1 MALDLRPLSIGELFD
16 RAFTLY
22 RRNLWLFV
30 GVTAVP
36 AVFAL
41 VITLL
46 MQAVQHVSMQ
56 SSLAGAEQG
65 EQAIATVVWLVAGMF
80 VVMVVYWVVYMVAL
94 GATTFAVSE
103 LYVGRPATVSQAYGR
118 MRSHIGALVVLLMII
133 GVRVFLVTLAAFVV
147 VAFSSVALSLIHPAL
162 AVIALAAGIG
172 LLFLAVSFMML
183 RYGVAV
189 PALVLEGLKPGQAV
203 KRSIAL
209 TKGRLGRVFLLVL
222 CATMV
227 TYAAL
232 TLFQGPFWIGAMM
245 VGPDTAQGF
254 WLNVVG
260 AIAGTIG
267 TTFTTPFMIIGLA
280 LIYYD
285 ARIRQEGLDLELTL
299 AALDAR
305 PGMAG
310 A

>member
-56 SSLAGAEQG
+56 SALAGAEQG
-65 EQAIATVVWLVAGMF
+65 AQAIATIVWLVAGMF

-118 MRSHIGALVVLLMII
+118 MRGHIGALVVLLMII
-133 GVRVFLVTLAAFVV
+133 GVRLFLVTLAAVAV
-147 VAFSSVALSLIHPAL
+147 VAFSSGALSLIHPAL
-162 AVIALAAGIG
+162 AVIALAAGMV

-189 PALVLEGLKPGQAV
+189 PALVLEDLKPGQAV
-203 KRSIAL
+203 KRSIEL